1 MVSVAL
7 KERGLSE
14 VCLQGMETEHT
25 IVASSSAPTTVTTV
39 APFHYLINEQA
50 KSIAALQE
58 LQNEV
63 TALLEFRD
71 LVMETFPHLRTK
83 TEPSTP
89 IARHGTA
96 SLQNSKRDWEPGIRV
111 RRKLR
116 EQETSLV
123 PRSRSNSHGKAGRSE
138 AGNSGSSTGSSAVQD
153 SGFCTES
160 KEHCSTSTTTT
171 TTVRKTDQDQEA
183 EDELWTLLELIH
195 RKGTKLRLEVEH
207 LQEKFD
213 KKDDVQERRSKS
225 LEDLRRGREPPRTR
239 CDGVYEVEVE
249 GLRRERDMLLDRVT
263 EMEAENLANLA
274 QTNQLLAEMGALTA
288 EKRDLEDQLR
298 AAIHTKTE
306 LNSRIHDLHSQFVSR
321 SDNKLSKAL
330 ISPLAVHS
338 KGIQKLGSSQ
348 FVGTG
353 SHFTPVKRSLSNE
366 ETVSSADD
374 SPGIKEFQRL
384 KQREEHPNRL
394 KRTSKELTVLK
405 SADYSDSED
414 GLKIDDSP
422 KFSTPKSDKVFM
434 LSPRFSCSG
443 SSNPVSERLNASD
456 SKCVHVHGKLGTLDG
471 VVSSPSNKIKGAKG
485 VLPDKDKTAAIL
497 KEKNVV
503 ELQRHLLTTSFEN
516 QVARHKMQQLS
527 TSCKDLSLQL
537 DRVREDNEDLRFQL
551 EEKSIELEGTRARVR
566 LLERLQAAKLSGE
579 LTHSHT
585 LPPPS
590 HESPPAPLLP
600 RLALPPP
607 LPATDHSSSTE
618 SAHHDDINSPR
629 RRPPSKIPLKSYTAP
644 KPPSGKPVAAVRTT
658 TKIKDTTP
666 SWGKKEKN
674 WDPVTRSMKDISA
687 GKRESPRPASRES
700 VNTSS
705 NINRRVRKTSNQD
718 GSFSS
723 TNSTPSIRRDPPS
736 SPAPKKIP
744 QRDRIISSDS
754 ESKAR
759 PVSEYPDSLNTD
771 EPRASEVSSQEL
783 DRSLP
788 SRVWRHSGSDTEYFD
803 SIDNHSSCYQSAGER
818 EALADCD
825 SLETELGDLV

>member
-1 MVSVAL
+1 MSYDYNESQATFKYL
-7 KERGLSE
+7 ERGLSE

-89 IARHGTA
+89 TARHGTV
-96 SLQNSKRDWEPGIRV
+96 SLQSSKRDWEPGIRV

-138 AGNSGSSTGSSAVQD
+138 PGNSGSSTGSSAVQD

-160 KEHCSTSTTTT
+160 KEHCSASTTTT
-171 TTVRKTDQDQEA
+171 TARKADQDQEA

-207 LQEKFD
+207 LQDKFD
-213 KKDDVQERRSKS
+213 KKDEVQERRSKS
-225 LEDLRRGREPPRTR
+225 LEDLRRGSEPPRTR
-239 CDGVYEVEVE
+239 REVEVE
-249 GLRRERDMLLDRVT
+249 GLLRERDLLLDRVT

-306 LNSRIHDLHSQFVSR
+306 LNSRIQDLHSQFVSR
-321 SDNKLSKAL
+321 SDNRLNKNL
-330 ISPLAVHS
+330 ISPLAIHS
-338 KGIQKLGSSQ
+338 KGIPKLGSSQ
-348 FVGTG
+348 FVGMG

-366 ETVSSADD
+366 ETVSSAEE
-374 SPGIKEFQRL
+374 SPGTKEFQRL

-434 LSPRFSCSG
+434 LSSRFSCSG

-456 SKCVHVHGKLGTLDG
+456 NKCVHVHGKLGTLDG

-485 VLPDKDKTAAIL
+485 VLPDRDKTAAIL
-497 KEKNVV
+497 KESNVV

-516 QVARHKMQQLS
+516 QVVKHRMQQLS
-527 TSCKDLSLQL
+527 SSCKDLSLQL
-537 DRVREDNEDLRFQL
+537 DRVKEDNEDLRFQL

-590 HESPPAPLLP
+590 HESTPAPLLP
-600 RLALPPP
+600 RMALPPP

-618 SAHHDDINSPR
+618 SAHHDDINSPK

-644 KPPSGKPVAAVRTT
+644 KPPSGKPTAAVRTT
-658 TKIKDTTP
+658 TKVKDSTS

-674 WDPVTRSMKDISA
+674 WDPVTRSMK
-687 GKRESPRPASRES
+687 ESPRPASREG
-700 VNTSS
+700 VNTPSS
-705 NINRRVRKTSNQD
+705 VTRRVRKSSNQD
-718 GSFSS
+718 GSYSS

-754 ESKAR
+754 ESKVR
-759 PVSEYPDSLNTD
+759 PSKLSFWSNWL
-771 EPRASEVSSQEL
+771 RMSG
-783 DRSLP
+783 P
-788 SRVWRHSGSDTEYFD
+788 S
-803 SIDNHSSCYQSAGER
+803 
-818 EALADCD
+818 
-825 SLETELGDLV
+825 

>member
-1 MVSVAL
+1 MRRCSEASQDQGLTELCSPLTFVYTTVNSCSLVPVTSDIVVIDVVVAS
-7 KERGLSE
+7 ERGLSE

-516 QVARHKMQQLS
+516 QSVKFKCPLRPCPCYIFKMYCSHEVLS
-527 TSCKDLSLQL
+527 
-537 DRVREDNEDLRFQL
+537 V
-551 EEKSIELEGTRARVR
+551 IEQEQR
-566 LLERLQAAKLSGE
+566 LLYLLQFCLLRQSCDSSLVITSPRWSEIRKAGATSLAFSAATVLSGP
-579 LTHSHT
+579 LI
-585 LPPPS
+585 LLPPDNVDPPPS
-590 HESPPAPLLP
+590 GYIT
-600 RLALPPP
+600 RCCK
-607 LPATDHSSSTE
+607 
-618 SAHHDDINSPR
+618 SAGCIV
-629 RRPPSKIPLKSYTAP
+629 
-644 KPPSGKPVAAVRTT
+644 GVRT
-658 TKIKDTTP
+658 
-666 SWGKKEKN
+666 
-674 WDPVTRSMKDISA
+674 
-687 GKRESPRPASRES
+687 
-700 VNTSS
+700 
-705 NINRRVRKTSNQD
+705 
-718 GSFSS
+718 
-723 TNSTPSIRRDPPS
+723 
-736 SPAPKKIP
+736 
-744 QRDRIISSDS
+744 
-754 ESKAR
+754 
-759 PVSEYPDSLNTD
+759 Y
-771 EPRASEVSSQEL
+771 
-783 DRSLP
+783 
-788 SRVWRHSGSDTEYFD
+788 
-803 SIDNHSSCYQSAGER
+803 
-818 EALADCD
+818 
-825 SLETELGDLV
+825 